1 MVAQSRHIGILSR
14 LKVPFA
20 NGEPDGRNMDICPDK
35 DRWANG
41 GPSGLSKVLREWLFV
56 RQERADDRRS
66 VDRGGAHWQ
75 SDINQQ
81 MWPTDQMASIGD
93 GRLSQPRWVS
103 GGI

>member
-14 LKVPFA
+14 PRVPFV
-20 NGEPDGRNMDICPDK
+20 NGPAGRNMDICPDK
-35 DRWANG
+35 DSWANG
-41 GPSGLSKVLREWLFV
+41 GPSGPSTVLREWLFA
-56 RQERADDRRS
+56 RQERADDRRT
-66 VDRGGAHWQ
+66 VDRGGAHWPP
-75 SDINQQ
+75 DINPQ